1 MARIEPATSGSGP
14 MDESIF
20 RTVASPSEGQGRHA
34 AHQIISAGF
43 LRIVPVRFG
52 DGLRLWRRRRREQAL
67 LAYMDDR
74 MLRDI
79 GICRAMIDRDTAT
92 PFWRLRDPIGMGSV
106 GARRDR
112 RDNGGS
118 PGSYEF

>member
-1 MARIEPATSGSGP
+1 

-34 AHQIISAGF
+34 AHPIISAGF
-43 LRIVPVRFG
+43 LRIVLVRFG

-79 GICRAMIDRDTAT
+79 GICRAMIDRDAAT

-112 RDNGGS
+112 RDSGAS
-118 PGSYEF
+118 PDI